1 MIVSD
6 STTLIVLFD
15 LDKIELLSN
24 LFAKIII
31 PQTVYQ
37 EISFKGSVDLANFI
51 EVKSAK
57 PSELLETLNMVLDQ
71 GESEA
76 IALAL
81 EMKLKLIIDEKKGR
95 KIALAQGLEV
105 IGLLGVVYLNVIK
118 GFLSKDQAKVFI
130 DNAIEQG
137 YRINQKLVDDVF
149 QQLETD

>member
-1 MIVSD
+1 MIISD
-6 STTLIVLFD
+6 STTLIILFD
-15 LDKIELLSN
+15 LNKIELLSN
-24 LFAKIII
+24 LFTKIII

-37 EISFKGSVDLANFI
+37 EISFKGSVDLGGFI
-51 EVKSAK
+51 EVKQAK
-57 PSELLETLNMVLDQ
+57 PCELLETLNMMLDK

-95 KIALAQGLEV
+95 KIAMAQGLKV
-105 IGLLGVVYLNVIK
+105 IGLLGIVYLNVLK

-130 DNAIEQG
+130 DSAIEQG

-149 QQLETD
+149 KQLETD